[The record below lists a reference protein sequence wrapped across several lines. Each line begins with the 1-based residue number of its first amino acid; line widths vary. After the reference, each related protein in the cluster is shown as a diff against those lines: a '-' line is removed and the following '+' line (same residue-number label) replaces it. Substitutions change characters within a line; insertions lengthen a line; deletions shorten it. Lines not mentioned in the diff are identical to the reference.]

1 VQTARQTIRQK
12 SQVPDQLVGLLG
24 GVREGGQVTA
34 GDLVGAG
41 GFPQPRELTARRGDL
56 RAAVARSDQRKLGTR

>member
-12 SQVPDQLVGLLG
+12 SQVPDQLVGQLG
-24 GVREGGQVTA
+24 GVRQGGQVTA

-41 GFPQPRELTARRGDL
+41 AQTLPRDPAWNSSGKN
-56 RAAVARSDQRKLGTR
+56 RSSRPAIT